1 MEYITKLIADYPDL
15 VRIVAIPVIIPIIA
29 FVSPLIIQT
38 IERIDNKFNAT
49 NLVLTFQKEPIYISF
64 WIILIVSIVSYVLWF
79 LQLPRLFD
87 FGILNSLID
96 NSALILI
103 VLSTTSL
110 IIITLGLYRLILIYY
125 QPDKLQKRI
134 ERKYKK
140 SPLM

>member
-134 ERKYKK
+134 ERKYNK